1 MLFRVLG
8 KSPDRHFPGVAIR
21 NRHISMIRNYES
33 GLLPAGRCA
42 FQIGSLTATPPRV
55 ILELLGSPNVSPHN
69 LYSLVARNVH
79 HSENRSAPLGGARR
93 RPARLRHPARLGR
106 RGRRNKA
113 EDEGRLQNPRSPPPA
128 AARALP
134 EWKPAAESSKPPR
147 PGLSGPPGL
156 LQARIPQ
163 RRQGRRSARCASKAL
178 RSICACNEPDLRGN
192 PKKFQRLMGHSR
204 VQTTLDIYAKFLRDE
219 EPPEGT
225 L

>member
-1 MLFRVLG
+1 MRVAFSPPADVLF
-8 KSPDRHFPGVAIR
+8 KSD
-21 NRHISMIRNYES
+21 
-33 GLLPAGRCA
+33 LLQQPR
-42 FQIGSLTATPPRV
+42 PRV

-113 EDEGRLQNPRSPPPA
+113 EDEGRLQNPRPPPA

-192 PKKFQRLMGHSR
+192 PKKFQRLMDHSR